1 MHLGTTLKGNGA
13 FSQYQR
19 LYIQWFFY
27 LLGDLNVNL
36 VDDSNVT
43 QLFSGF
49 NKIAQYVDADLVSF
63 TQSIQEHE
71 LMIRQLSEAITDMHQ
86 KLDYFIHVQD
96 LLLPFES
103 RTMDVLVS
111 EHNAILAAG
120 AYRSIYGRSCTNS
133 SLYKRSLENDM
144 FEEYSKVQIL
154 LVLVFFRSLHKAT
167 CW

>member
-1 MHLGTTLKGNGA
+1 M
-13 FSQYQR
+13 
-19 LYIQWFFY
+19 FY

-63 TQSIQEHE
+63 TQSLQEHE
-71 LMIRQLSEAITDMHQ
+71 LMIRQLSEAIMDIHQ

-103 RTMDVLVS
+103 RKMDVLVT
-111 EHNAILAAG
+111 EHNTILVAG

-133 SLYKRSLENDM
+133 SLYKKSLDSNM
-144 FEEYSKVQIL
+144 FEEYSKVRIL
-154 LVLVFFRSLHKAT
+154 LIFLEI
-167 CW
+167 C